1 MKALFVLLMALATG
15 AYAQQPT
22 PCLKL
27 KKTEIEKRVLHQDG
41 ATQATLTFEGKH
53 CYVLNESKN
62 IGQQGPVLDVTPPPG
77 ISATVES
84 VGVVLF
90 DPAKVRLEDFRA
102 GQIAVKLNLTATPDA
117 PLGKHSLPVL
127 VHYQVMDSLGNVSD
141 ETLTFNMPIKVA
153 QAEHVRP
160 PVPPFEERHPV
171 WAKVLLPLEIIVVIP
186 LCLLK
191 WLVGAGGCL

>member
-27 KKTEIEKRVLHQDG
+27 KKTEVEKHVLHQNG

-62 IGQQGPVLDVTPPPG
+62 IGQQGPVLDVTPPSG

-90 DPAKVRLEDFRA
+90 NPAKVRLEDFRA
-102 GQIAVKLNLTATPDA
+102 GEIAAKLNLTATPDA

-127 VHYQVMDSLGNVSD
+127 VHYQVMDSLGNVHD
-141 ETLTFNMPIKVA
+141 EALAFDVPVKVA
-153 QAEHVRP
+153 PAEHIRP

-171 WAKVLLPLEIIVVIP
+171 WAKVLLPFEIIAFIP
-186 LCLLK
+186 LYIL
-191 WLVGAGGCL
+191 AGLMGWDGC